1 MLFIQ
6 VYIIKDCVF
15 KINIYLIVFI
25 MEKLFEFV
33 FVVKK
38 GEIIKIIC

>member
-1 MLFIQ
+1 M
-6 VYIIKDCVF
+6 IKDCVF

-25 MEKLFEFV
+25 TEKLFEFV
-33 FVVKK
+33 FVIEK

>member
-1 MLFIQ
+1 M
-6 VYIIKDCVF
+6 IKDCVF

-33 FVVKK
+33 FVIEK